1 MAQGKV
7 LLKVWV
13 LLWITSLAAAHLH
26 YVRSHFTHLR
36 NEDTARQRTVRGRE
50 EYDPTCWI
58 LDGKVRGDK
67 VRGNCTVPVQC
78 PAHVNKREG
87 EKTTV
92 CVLASGSVGVCCASG
107 FNHTA
112 VPRKKSNTNNPLAR
126 NLVQEVLSRAQQE
139 VEHLFQH
146 QKYLLESG
154 QLNVLELGTPSF
166 SHLKSVRQFANMG
179 LDLLNQALQETVA
192 TRILRDIAR
201 EGLVDKELGLELVE
215 NGDQMFPC
223 PENPDCPE
231 SKYRSLDG
239 TCNNP
244 THPLR
249 GAAQSPMHR
258 LLLPN
263 YADGTW
269 SLRVSVI
276 DQQPLPSARLI
287 TNTVFTERNVP
298 HSSINIL
305 FMQFGQF
312 IVHDIS
318 LSPSITH
325 SNGSGISCC
334 TPNGSDMLSED
345 LKHFACI
352 PIAIPS
358 NDQFFKQFAQ
368 RCLNLVRTMLAPRP
382 DCSMGYAVQMNA
394 VSHFLDGSTIYGLT
408 PDANLDLR
416 TSIGGRLRVFHDFGR
431 DLLPL
436 TQDKE
441 TCISSEQ
448 GSACFLA
455 GDSRVDQTVTLVA
468 VHTLFMREHNRLAE
482 ELAILNSHWSDET
495 LFEETRAIVIAELQH
510 IFYTE
515 WLPLLIGEHALD
527 DFDLR
532 DSDVRSV
539 YEPTVSPSTTN
550 EFSTSA
556 FRYGHSTVEGTLR
569 IRKNKVLDEVIKI
582 PDLMFNP
589 SKMRLK
595 DFFDNLLQMMTTQ
608 PMQNVD
614 SSFTD
619 ALTKFLFRAG
629 NPFGADLVSINIQRG
644 RDHGLRSY
652 NDYRELVGL
661 HRARTFRDFEDIMP
675 PQAISRLEDVYSS
688 PDDVDLYV
696 GGLLEHHSPDAIVGP
711 TFLSIIADQFSRLK
725 KGDRFFYSH
734 KGEPHSFTSEQLHEL
749 KKATMA
755 RIICDNSDK
764 IQLKVQSPNAFL
776 TSDQSGNDPLSC
788 NHPSIRRM
796 KLKFWK
802 E

>member
-1 MAQGKV
+1 M
-7 LLKVWV
+7 
-13 LLWITSLAAAHLH
+13 
-26 YVRSHFTHLR
+26 
-36 NEDTARQRTVRGRE
+36 
-50 EYDPTCWI
+50 
-58 LDGKVRGDK
+58 
-67 VRGNCTVPVQC
+67 
-78 PAHVNKREG
+78 
-87 EKTTV
+87 
-92 CVLASGSVGVCCASG
+92 
-107 FNHTA
+107 
-112 VPRKKSNTNNPLAR
+112 
-126 NLVQEVLSRAQQE
+126 
-139 VEHLFQH
+139 
-146 QKYLLESG
+146 
-154 QLNVLELGTPSF
+154 
-166 SHLKSVRQFANMG
+166 
-179 LDLLNQALQETVA
+179 
-192 TRILRDIAR
+192 
-201 EGLVDKELGLELVE
+201 
-215 NGDQMFPC
+215 
-223 PENPDCPE
+223 
-231 SKYRSLDG
+231 
-239 TCNNP
+239 
-244 THPLR
+244 
-249 GAAQSPMHR
+249 
-258 LLLPN
+258 
-263 YADGTW
+263 
-269 SLRVSVI
+269 

-287 TNTVFTERNVP
+287 TNTVFSERNVP

-312 IVHDIS
+312 IAHDIS

-334 TPNGSDMLSED
+334 TPDGSDVLSED

-352 PIAIPS
+352 PIEIPS
-358 NDQFFKQFAQ
+358 NDQFFKQFSQ
-368 RCLNLVRTMLAPRP
+368 RCLNLVRTMPAPRP
-382 DCSMGYAVQMNA
+382 DCSLGHAVQMNA

-416 TSIGGRLRVFHDFGR
+416 TSTGGRLRVFHDFGR

-441 TCISSEQ
+441 TCITSEQ

-482 ELAILNSHWSDET
+482 ELALLNTHWSDET

-539 YEPTVSPSTTN
+539 YEPTINPSTTN
-550 EFSTSA
+550 EFSA
-556 FRYGHSTVEGTLR
+556 AAYRYGHSTVEGKLR
-569 IRKNKVLDEVIKI
+569 IRKNKELDEIIKL

-619 ALTKFLFRAG
+619 AHNTRRVEKLPSTITPELALRDQQCSLYLAVPPSSPPPSYVCMHTTVKRHVAGTMKCTVPYKDFLTKFLFRAG

-725 KGDRFFYSH
+725 RGDRFFYSH
-734 KGEPHSFTSEQLHEL
+734 KGEPHSFTPEQLHEL
-749 KKATMA
+749 KKTTMA

-776 TSDQSGNDPLSC
+776 MSDQSGNDPLSC